1 MSGDKDTSAA
11 GHFGRQM
18 KKERLARGWSLGE
31 LTQRTAYDPAHLSR
45 IENGVRP
52 PTRALALACD
62 ICFPERHGWFTEYYD
77 ESRKWAEVP
86 AGFRDWSELED
97 KAVGLRAWSPS
108 IIHGLLQTE
117 DYAAALL
124 RTSPGASD
132 ETVSGRL
139 RARMERQRCVLLRD
153 TPPAAWFI
161 VDELSL
167 YRLVGSPAIMT
178 AQVRQLI
185 AMATMPDITIQVLP
199 AVAHPANASGFVIAD
214 DATWCEHV
222 ASGFVYSDQTVA
234 RLQRLF
240 DTLRSESYRASE
252 TAALLERMARSWA
265 TGASP
270 LTQTP
275 TAETA

>member
-1 MSGDKDTSAA
+1 MAGHKDTSAA
-11 GHFGRQM
+11 THFGRQM
-18 KKERLARGWSLGE
+18 KKERLAHGWSLQE
-31 LTQRTAYDPAHLSR
+31 LSMRTAYDGAHLSR
-45 IENGVRP
+45 IENGLRP

-62 ICFPERHGWFTEYYD
+62 VAFPERRGWFTDYYD
-77 ESRKWAEVP
+77 ESRQWAEVP
-86 AGFRDWSELED
+86 PGFRDWSEIED
-97 KAVGLRAWSPS
+97 KAVQLRAWTPG

-132 ETVSGRL
+132 ETVAGRL
-139 RARMERQRCVLLRD
+139 RARMERQRRVILRD
-153 TPPAAWFI
+153 IPPAACFV
-161 VDELSL
+161 VDEMAL
-167 YRLVGSPAIMT
+167 YRLVGTPAVMT
-178 AQVRQLI
+178 AQLRQL
-185 AMATMPDITIQVLP
+185 APSPRCPTSPSRSCP

-214 DATWCEHV
+214 DAAWCEHV
-222 ASGFVYSDQTVA
+222 ASGFVYTDQTVRA
-234 RLQRLF
+234 LLRLF

-252 TAALLERMARSWA
+252 TAALLERTAQTWA